1 MVNRLF
7 ITAKQAKRGISSSG
21 RAFGSQSKGSGFESH
36 MLHFYRIIA
45 SEGKK
50 YLKPEGMIF
59 LETGSDQ
66 TEAVAALLTENGF
79 LRVRVKEDLNRLP
92 RVVSACAP

>member
-36 MLHFYRIIA
+36 MLHFYRMIA
-45 SEGKK
+45 SNRI
-50 YLKPEGMIF
+50 LIF
-59 LETGSDQ
+59 LKIKKLSKIKPDK
-66 TEAVAALLTENGF
+66 V
-79 LRVRVKEDLNRLP
+79 
-92 RVVSACAP
+92 